1 MANPLSTLGII
12 HTVISLAPVVAGL
25 YGFARYG
32 AIVPGTRSGKL
43 YLAAIILAVLTSA
56 GLSSTGGFNA
66 GHALGIVTLLAIGG
80 SLAAQRLEF
89 FGRLRPYLATLGLS
103 FSYFLL
109 IVPAIAETLKR
120 LPASQPLAS
129 GPESPIVQTTLL
141 AWLVIFLAGLSV
153 QAYLIHRRAVVGAR
167 APRSR

>member
-1 MANPLSTLGII
+1 MANPLSTLGIV
-12 HTVISLAPVVAGL
+12 HTAISLAPVAAGL
-25 YGFARYG
+25 YGFGRYG
-32 AIVPGTRSGKL
+32 AIVPSTRSGKI
-43 YLAAIILAVLTSA
+43 YLATLILAVLTSA

-66 GHALGIVTLLAIGG
+66 GHALGLVTLAVVAG
-80 SLAAQRLEF
+80 SLAVDRLAF
-89 FGRLRPYLATLGLS
+89 VGRLKPYLTALGLS

-141 AWLVIFLAGLSV
+141 VWLVIFLSGLSV
-153 QAYLIHRRAVVGAR
+153 QAYLIHRRAAATAR
-167 APRSR
+167 APCSQ